1 MEVELKYVFSSD
13 LILRCRYTN
22 GHPIPIEVVDLVD
35 ILEKLKSC
43 LKTQGSLRSR
53 AVSDPGLK
61 RKPFHILKNLI
72 LSPSC
77 ETLESRKQ
85 IFHPVHTLNKH
96 RVYFEQANSVILQ
109 MSPAMKLRR
118 RTLYPVTNEE
128 SPEDLETE
136 DEKFL
141 NYSKNSSN
149 RSEDDKRLDFVYI
162 STFDRFDKAENFLRR
177 IKNTKKTFS
186 LEIDVGVGN
195 QISISYQQLL
205 NFDCEYM
212 ILKCFKTDSFV
223 LIKPF

>member
-1 MEVELKYVFSSD
+1 MEVDLKYVFSSD

-35 ILEKLKSC
+35 ILEKLKCC

-61 RKPFHILKNLI
+61 RKPFHILKNHI

-77 ETLESRKQ
+77 ETLETRKQ
-85 IFHPVHTLNKH
+85 SLPRVH
-96 RVYFEQANSVILQ
+96 FEQTNSVILQ

-118 RTLYPVTNEE
+118 RKTLYPVTNEE
-128 SPEDLETE
+128 SSEDLETE
-136 DEKFL
+136 DENFL

-162 STFDRFDKAENFLRR
+162 STFDRFDKAENFLQRV
-177 IKNTKKTFS
+177 KNTKKTFS
-186 LEIDVGVGN
+186 VEIDVGIDN
-195 QISISYQQLL
+195 QISISYQQLF